1 MRQVLTCPRLLS
13 TVPMKQS
20 VLTYLVALS
29 ILSMPSLEIS
39 AQLVVAAPE
48 IRQVGSGSYSSG
60 IETEHSVEQRSY
72 RQDVDD
78 GKEGYS
84 LEFLESEAL
93 KRSPAV
99 HQAHSRLRAEKWRL
113 LQLGL
118 PNNPEA
124 GIDFQQLGS
133 DGLAEQYGIS
143 VSQELIAPEKK
154 RLSQSISHSE
164 IKRLESDLNQIQQR
178 VLTDIRMLHLRGLRA
193 EKEVAIT
200 DHLVASAQKGLQ
212 LSTEL
217 LQAREVS
224 RADVLQA
231 EVEVESTLIL
241 NHRARESQEAA
252 WREIMA
258 LTGVHR
264 DPAKNLLGKLD
275 ALPST
280 LVYQDCLSQLL
291 SQSPEV
297 SSALAAIEI
306 AKRKLERQS
315 VESRPNVTVGGLFN
329 WRDNGIGGGP
339 NGGLTVS
346 IPIPVWNKNQGGIGV
361 AKSALAAAQKDL
373 ERTELRIASQL
384 ADTFKR
390 YSIAAD
396 QVERYQSKIL
406 PKTEEMLDLTRQSFE
421 LGEVGYINL
430 LAVQRAYANHQLA
443 YLDALEIL
451 KMTHIEIDGMLL
463 SESLSQP

>member
-1 MRQVLTCPRLLS
+1 
-13 TVPMKQS
+13 MKQS
-20 VLTYLVALS
+20 VFTCSVALT
-29 ILSMPSLEIS
+29 ILLMPTLELS
-39 AQLVVAAPE
+39 AQVVVAAPE
-48 IRQVGSGSYSSG
+48 IRQLRSSKSSMR
-60 IETEHSVEQRSY
+60 IESEYPVEQRSS

-78 GKEGYS
+78 GEEGYS
-84 LEFLESEAL
+84 LELLEAEAL
-93 KRSPAV
+93 KRSPAL
-99 HQAHSRLRAEKWRL
+99 HQSHSKLRAEKWRL
-113 LQLGL
+113 LQVGL

-164 IKRLESDLNQIQQR
+164 IQRLESDLNQIKQR
-178 VLTDIRMLHLRGLRA
+178 VLTDIRVLHLRGMRA

-224 RADVLQA
+224 RADVLQV
-231 EVEVESTLIL
+231 EVEVESTQIL
-241 NHRARESQEAA
+241 NHQARESLEAA

-258 LTGVHR
+258 LTGIHR
-264 DPAKNLLGKLD
+264 HPAKNLLGQLD
-275 ALPST
+275 SLPPT

-297 SSALAAIEI
+297 SSALAAIET

-361 AKSALAAAQKDL
+361 AKSALAAARKDL
-373 ERTELRIASQL
+373 ERTELRISTQL

-396 QVERYQSKIL
+396 QVDRYQSKIL

-421 LGEVGYINL
+421 LGEVGYTHL

-451 KMTHIEIDGMLL
+451 KITHIEIDGMLL
-463 SESLSQP
+463 SGSLSQP

>member
-1 MRQVLTCPRLLS
+1 MT
-13 TVPMKQS
+13 QS
-20 VLTYLVALS
+20 VFTCSVALT
-29 ILSMPSLEIS
+29 ILLMPTLELS
-39 AQLVVAAPE
+39 AQVVVAAPE
-48 IRQVGSGSYSSG
+48 IRQLRSSKSSMQ
-60 IETEHSVEQRSY
+60 IESEYPVEQRSS

-78 GKEGYS
+78 GEEGYS
-84 LEFLESEAL
+84 LVLLEAEAL
-93 KRSPAV
+93 KRSPAL
-99 HQAHSRLRAEKWRL
+99 HQSHSKLRAEKWRL
-113 LQLGL
+113 LQVGL

-164 IKRLESDLNQIQQR
+164 IQRLESDLNQTKQR
-178 VLTDIRMLHLRGLRA
+178 VLTDIRVLHLRGMRA

-224 RADVLQA
+224 RADVLQV
-231 EVEVESTLIL
+231 EVEVESTQIL
-241 NHRARESQEAA
+241 NHQARESLEAA
-252 WREIMA
+252 WREIIA
-258 LTGVHR
+258 LTGIHR
-264 DPAKNLLGKLD
+264 HPAKNLLGQLD
-275 ALPST
+275 SLPPT

-297 SSALAAIEI
+297 SSALAAIET

-361 AKSALAAAQKDL
+361 AKSALAAARKDL
-373 ERTELRIASQL
+373 ERTELRISTQL

-396 QVERYQSKIL
+396 QVDRYQSKIL

-421 LGEVGYINL
+421 LGEVGYTHL

-451 KMTHIEIDGMLL
+451 KITHIEIDGMLL
-463 SESLSQP
+463 SGSLSQP